1 MAHKKLT
8 EKGKKMLENKK
19 ALVEQ
24 IVDNLQAN
32 EYDSREY
39 IFDLVRESLMTRT
52 QAYLKRFIQPE

>member
-8 EKGKKMLENKK
+8 ERGEKMLENKK

-24 IVDNLQAN
+24 IIDDLQDN

-39 IFDLVRESLMTRT
+39 IFDLVRESLMKRT
-52 QAYLKRFIQPE
+52 QAYLKQSIQPE

>member
-8 EKGKKMLENKK
+8 ERGEKMLENKK

-24 IVDNLQAN
+24 IIDDLQAN

-39 IFDLVRESLMTRT
+39 IFDLVRESLMKRT
-52 QAYLKRFIQPE
+52 QAYLKQSIQPE